1 MGVVRFTSRLIY
13 PQRKRPWY
21 ALDMRLGGLQSR
33 SGRGGEEVANVSG
46 KNDSEILLSVLYFH
60 AGCQYKILSGCVH
73 QKGR

>member
-1 MGVVRFTSRLIY
+1 
-13 PQRKRPWY
+13 
-21 ALDMRLGGLQSR
+21 MRLGGLQSR